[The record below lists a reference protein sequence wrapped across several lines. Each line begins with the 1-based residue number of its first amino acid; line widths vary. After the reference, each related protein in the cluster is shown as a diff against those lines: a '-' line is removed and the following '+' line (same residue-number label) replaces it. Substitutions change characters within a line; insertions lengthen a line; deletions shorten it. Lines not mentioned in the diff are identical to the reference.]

1 MNTRMSPQRAAST
14 KAAEVLLEC
23 RGLSKH
29 FGALQA
35 VNNVSFSVGKGEAI
49 GIAGPNG
56 AGKSTLFDLVSSNQP
71 LSSGQI
77 IYDGQDVTNTPP
89 EELCH
94 QGIARTFQ
102 LNAAFDSMTALEN
115 VRVASYFGRE
125 HSLLPKL
132 WFDRHSKDHA
142 MQALERVGM
151 ADKADQIVGNMPVLG
166 RKLVMLAGALA
177 IEPKLLL
184 MDEPVGGLT
193 PPEMAI
199 FEDVVREVVNTGVT
213 LVIVEHV
220 MKFLFAL
227 VDRVLIMH
235 QGELIFEGSR
245 QEMLADT
252 QVVEIYLGKRT
263 AEMLIKSVEST

>member
-1 MNTRMSPQRAAST
+1 MKPQRVTSSPASPAAP
-14 KAAEVLLEC
+14 ALLEC

-29 FGALQA
+29 FGALKA
-35 VNNVSFSVGKGEAI
+35 VDDVSFGVHAGEAI

-71 LSSGQI
+71 VSGGQI
-77 IYDGQDVTNTPP
+77 LYEGRDVTRTPP

-94 QGIARTFQ
+94 RGIARTFQ

-115 VRVASYFGRE
+115 VRVAAYFGRE
-125 HSLLPKL
+125 NTVLPKF
-132 WFDRHSKDHA
+132 WFDGGSKRRA
-142 MQALERVGM
+142 MAALERVKM
-151 ADKADQIVGNMPVLG
+151 AGKADQIVGNMPVLD

-177 IEPKLLL
+177 IEPRLLM

-193 PPEMAI
+193 PPEMEV
-199 FEDVVREVVNTGVT
+199 FQGVVRDIRGTGVT
-213 LVIVEHV
+213 LVIIEHV

-235 QGELIFEGSR
+235 QGALIFEGTR
-245 QEMLADT
+245 EQMLADQ

-263 AEMLIKSVEST
+263 AEMLARTEGAP